1 MTSLA
6 TALQSMIEAV
16 SINHTAAKST
26 LIKSVTESRLYDS
39 FAANNTNE
47 VKVYELMSLF
57 LNWDLDSV
65 NDDDFLSA
73 PDDVLRSAVERNIK
87 TLEKKEEDILS
98 TPPSPD
104 NLLTMYA
111 IRRCL
116 RLLNQA
122 LQEH

>member
-6 TALQSMIEAV
+6 IALQSMIEAIN
-16 SINHTAAKST
+16 INHMTAKST
-26 LIKSVTESRLYDS
+26 LIKTVTDGRLYDS

-65 NDDDFLSA
+65 NDDDFLSV
-73 PDDVLRSAVERNIK
+73 PDNVLRNAVERNIK
-87 TLEKKEEDILS
+87 TLEQKEDDILS

>member
-6 TALQSMIEAV
+6 TALKSMIEAV

-26 LIKSVTESRLYDS
+26 LIKTVTDGRLYDS
-39 FAANNTNE
+39 FAANNTND

-65 NDDDFLSA
+65 NDDDFLST
-73 PDDVLRSAVERNIK
+73 PNDVLRGAIERNIK
-87 TLEKKEEDILS
+87 ALEKKEEDILS
-98 TPPSPD
+98 TSPSPD

-111 IRRCL
+111 IRRCI
-116 RLLNQA
+116 RLLNHA
-122 LQEH
+122 L